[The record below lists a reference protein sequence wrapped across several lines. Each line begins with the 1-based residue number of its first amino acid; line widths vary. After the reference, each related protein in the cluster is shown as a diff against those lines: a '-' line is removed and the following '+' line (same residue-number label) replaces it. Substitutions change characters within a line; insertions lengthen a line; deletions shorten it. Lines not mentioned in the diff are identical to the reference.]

1 MLWWWVC
8 LPDPLFDA
16 SYSTVL
22 MDKDEQLLGAR
33 LAKDGQWRFPGEDL
47 EVPVTFEKAIILF
60 EDKRFY
66 AHPGV
71 DVIAL
76 SRAIRD
82 NLTSGVVVSGGSTLT
97 MQAMRL
103 ARNKKSRTFW
113 QKGIEML
120 WAVRAE
126 IKYSKKDIL
135 RLYASHAPFGGN
147 VVGLDAASW
156 RYYQKTPDQ
165 LSWGEAATLAV
176 LPNAPGLVHPGR
188 NSDALMHKRDKLI
201 DKLVKEGIIDQTEG
215 SLAKSEPL
223 PGVPHPLPDLAP
235 HVLGHY
241 VDSEKT
247 LHSSIDIVMQQRLS
261 ELVQRYADILSLS
274 GVNNASLLVMET
286 ESGEVKAYVGN
297 VSHEKKS
304 HQNDVD
310 IIQSERSSGSILKP
324 FLYCA
329 SLQEG
334 IITPKGI
341 LEDIPTYIRGYQ
353 PLNFT
358 QEYMGMVP
366 ADQALAM
373 SLNVPAVRLLQ
384 QYGILPFKEKLIDA
398 GITTLHFSPEHYGLP
413 LVLGGAEVKLW
424 DICGAYASMGRV
436 LNHAYKYNHQYS
448 IDDVHE
454 PILFSNLGARDERI
468 KGSRDQGRNGGT
480 AEWQKGGKAERQNGS
495 RAEWQKGELQDEAPV
510 WDVGAIW
517 LTFEAMRTLRR
528 PDQEGQWETFQ
539 SSRPVAWKTGTSFGY
554 RDAWAVGVTPK
565 YTIGVWVGNADG
577 EGRPGVIG
585 LHAAAPIMFDVLR
598 MLEDDGS
605 WWSPPFDA
613 LQQKIICTESGW
625 LASSLCMN
633 TDTAYLPNAIQTPAS
648 CTFHSQVYT
657 DVDQQYQ
664 YYPTCL
670 PPDAV
675 LTNYFIIPTLAETY
689 YKRFNPSYQS
699 IPPIHPDCAASA
711 QRDEELAIIYP
722 RPGSKIYVPY
732 EWDKKKS
739 KAVFSAVHRSDTAF
753 VYWTLDK
760 KFLGKTKEFH
770 QIEIDPTPGKH
781 QLVLQDEYGSM
792 VSTSFEVLSEQ

>member
-1 MLWWWVC
+1 MLPLLWWWFC

-22 MDKDEQLLGAR
+22 LDRDGQLLGAR
-33 LAKDGQWRFPGEDL
+33 LAKDGQWRFPGDDL
-47 EVPVTFEKAIILF
+47 EVPVAFEKAIVCF

-66 AHPGV
+66 THPGV
-71 DVIAL
+71 DLLAL
-76 SRAIRD
+76 GRAIRD
-82 NLTSGVVVSGGSTLT
+82 NLTSGHVVSGGSTLT

-103 ARNKKSRTFW
+103 ARHHEKRNAW
-113 QKGIEML
+113 QKIIEMC

-126 IKYSKKDIL
+126 IRYAKKDIL
-135 RLYASHAPFGGN
+135 RLYAAHAPFGGN

-156 RYYQKTPDQ
+156 RYYHKTPDQ

-176 LPNAPGLVHPGR
+176 LPNAPGLIHPGR
-188 NSDALMHKRDKLI
+188 NSEALFIKRNGLI
-201 DKLVKEGIIDQTEG
+201 DKMIRNGIIDQTEG
-215 SLAKSEPL
+215 SLAKAEPL
-223 PGVPHPLPDLAP
+223 PGAPHPLPDIAP
-235 HVLGHY
+235 HVLVHEQ
-241 VDSEKT
+241 DAEIT
-247 LHSSIDIVMQQRLS
+247 LHSTIDLALQQRLS
-261 ELVQRYADILSLS
+261 ELVQRHADILSLS
-274 GVNNASLLVMET
+274 GVNNAALLVMET
-286 ESGEVKAYVGN
+286 ESGKVRAYVGN
-297 VSHEKKS
+297 VSHETKS

-334 IITPKGI
+334 LITPQGI

-358 QEYMGMVP
+358 REYIGMVP
-366 ADQALAM
+366 ADQAIAM
-373 SLNVPAVRLLQ
+373 SLNVPAVRLLL

-398 GITTLHFSPEHYGLP
+398 GISTLHFSPEHYGLP

-424 DICGAYASMGRV
+424 DICGAYASMGRI
-436 LNHAYKYNHQYS
+436 LSHAYAYDHQY
-448 IDDVHE
+448 DPKDMHE
-454 PILFSNLGARDERI
+454 PNLFE
-468 KGSRDQGRNGGT
+468 NG
-480 AEWQKGGKAERQNGS
+480 QKGGKAERQNGIS
-495 RAEWQKGELQDEAPV
+495 EEEEGTILQKEAPV

-517 LTFEAMRTLRR
+517 LTFEAMKSLRR

-598 MLEDDGS
+598 MLDDHMD
-605 WWSPPFDA
+605 WWSPPYDA
-613 LQQKIICTESGW
+613 LEPKLTCNESGW
-625 LASSLCMN
+625 LASSQCVS
-633 TDTAYLPNAIQTPAS
+633 TDTTYLPHAIQTPAS
-648 CTFHSQVYT
+648 CTFHKQVYT
-657 DVDQQYQ
+657 DANQQYQ
-664 YYPTCL
+664 YDPTCL
-670 PPDAV
+670 ANGAA
-675 LTNYFIIPTLAETY
+675 LQSYFVIPALAEGY
-689 YKRFNPSYQS
+689 FKRFHPAYQS
-699 IPPIHPDCAASA
+699 LPPLHPDCTSHGV
-711 QRDEELAIIYP
+711 QQQDMAIVYP
-722 RPGSKIYVPY
+722 RPGSRIYIPY
-732 EWDKKKS
+732 EWDKQKS

-760 KFLGKTKEFH
+760 KFLGKTREFH
-770 QIEIDPTPGKH
+770 QMEVNPAPGQH

-792 VSTSFEVLSEQ
+792 VSTSFEVLGEVPGQ